1 MNSESGE
8 SSGLVAQFKPEI
20 ESASELIA
28 KGFGLLG
35 GTDIRLVPLGEW
47 ALQSELPALM
57 AAWRNSATGAF
68 LTEFLATP
76 ENAEAYLNRV
86 WIQPA
91 DNLLFGIKVG
101 NAFVGHLG
109 LANVTGT
116 SAVIDNVMKG
126 DSASPRGLMKDA
138 FRRVL
143 EFSRHSLQIER
154 VELEVLSSNT
164 RAIKLYE
171 EVGFSRDYAHALR
184 REQDAGMVRLVQC
197 EPADAD
203 SDLTCVGMSISFSS

>member
-1 MNSESGE
+1 VNSESGE

-20 ESASELIA
+20 ESASEWIA
-28 KGFGLLG
+28 KDFGLLG
-35 GTDIRLVPLGEW
+35 GTEIRLVPLGKW
-47 ALQSELPALM
+47 ALHSPMPALV
-57 AAWRNSATGAF
+57 AEWRNAASGAF
-68 LTEFLATP
+68 MTEFLATP
-76 ENAEAYLNRV
+76 ENAGAYLNRV

-143 EFSRHSLQIER
+143 EFSHQSLQIER

-164 RAIKLYE
+164 RAIKLYD

-184 REQDAGMVRLVQC
+184 REQGAGMVRLIKC
-197 EPADAD
+197 ESADAD
-203 SDLTCVGMSISFSS
+203 SDLTCVGMSISLTS

>member
-1 MNSESGE
+1 MNSESRE
-8 SSGLVAQFKPEI
+8 SSGLVAQFKPDI

-28 KGFGLLG
+28 KDFGLLG
-35 GTDIRLVPLGEW
+35 ETNIRLVPVGTW
-47 ALQSELPALM
+47 ALHSGLPALM

-86 WIQPA
+86 WIQPV
-91 DNLLFGIKVG
+91 NSLLFVIKVG

-143 EFSRHSLQIER
+143 EFGRDSLQIDR

-184 REQDAGMVRLVQC
+184 REQDAGMVRLVKC

-203 SDLTCVGMSISFSS
+203 SDLTCVGMSISLTS